1 MVKKEQNPPKLIS
14 IPKGGMY
21 HTFVMPDK
29 EPWYIEL
36 AANVI
41 FAGATMAF
49 CSYMLYLVSTS
60 Y

>member
-1 MVKKEQNPPKLIS
+1 MVKKEQSPPKLIS

-21 HTFVMPDK
+21 HTFIVPDK

-36 AANVI
+36 LANVVFVGTI
-41 FAGATMAF
+41 IAF
-49 CSYMLYLVSTS
+49 CSYTLYLVSVS